1 MRLPAYGGNR
11 RVPGPR
17 SEEVALLAGVGIDHY
32 VRLERGYLAGPRR
45 KSSTPSRT
53 PSSWMTPN
61 APISTTWPAPPP
73 NAPPA
78 ASAPADHYRTA
89 SCGSCTP

>member
-1 MRLPAYGGNR
+1 
-11 RVPGPR
+11 
-17 SEEVALLAGVGIDHY
+17 
-32 VRLERGYLAGPRR
+32 
-45 KSSTPSRT
+45 
-53 PSSWMTPN
+53 MTPN